1 MKQVSGKS
9 VLVIGA
15 GFAGL
20 AAAITLASQGYDVTV
35 AEKHATAGGR
45 ARSFTEQGFTFDM
58 GPSWYWMPE
67 VAETFFKRHGRC
79 ISDYLSLI
87 RLDPSYQ
94 MIFRQDESVVLP
106 AAFTDICSLFE
117 SLEKGA
123 GRKLEAFMRE
133 AQYKYR
139 TAMKTYVNRAG
150 LHIKELCSLEVLQSF
165 LKMDMLQSFRTHV
178 GRYFKDERL
187 LRILEFPILFLGA
200 TASRIPAMYSMM
212 NYADMKLGTWYPM
225 GGMVS
230 LSDAF
235 SRLAVE
241 TGVSFCL
248 NTEVEGLEV
257 VDNKVTGANT
267 NKGFLS
273 ADIVIS
279 GADYHHT
286 DRQLLPANK
295 SNYSENYWNKRVMA
309 PSCLIYYIGVKRKVP
324 RLHHHNLFFG
334 HDLDKHA
341 EAIYNKPS
349 WPSHPL
355 FYLCCP
361 SKTDAAVAPVGMEN
375 LFYLIPTAPG
385 LADTPAIRE
394 KYLKQVLTET
404 ASYCGDNFESDI
416 VYSRSYACSDFISD
430 YHAYKGNAYGLAN
443 TLGQTA
449 FLKPSIRHK
458 KLDNLFFTGQLTVP
472 GPGVPPAILSGELVA
487 NHVLKTKILQS

>member
-1 MKQVSGKS
+1 
-9 VLVIGA
+9 
-15 GFAGL
+15 
-20 AAAITLASQGYDVTV
+20 
-35 AEKHATAGGR
+35 
-45 ARSFTEQGFTFDM
+45 
-58 GPSWYWMPE
+58 
-67 VAETFFKRHGRC
+67 
-79 ISDYLSLI
+79 
-87 RLDPSYQ
+87 
-94 MIFRQDESVVLP
+94 
-106 AAFTDICSLFE
+106 
-117 SLEKGA
+117 
-123 GRKLEAFMRE
+123 
-133 AQYKYR
+133 
-139 TAMKTYVNRAG
+139 
-150 LHIKELCSLEVLQSF
+150 
-165 LKMDMLQSFRTHV
+165 
-178 GRYFKDERL
+178 
-187 LRILEFPILFLGA
+187 
-200 TASRIPAMYSMM
+200 
-212 NYADMKLGTWYPM
+212 
-225 GGMVS
+225 
-230 LSDAF
+230 
-235 SRLAVE
+235 
-241 TGVSFCL
+241 
-248 NTEVEGLEV
+248 
-257 VDNKVTGANT
+257 
-267 NKGFLS
+267 
-273 ADIVIS
+273 
-279 GADYHHT
+279 
-286 DRQLLPANK
+286 
-295 SNYSENYWNKRVMA
+295 MA

-458 KLDNLFFTGQLTVP
+458 KIDNLFFTGQLTVP